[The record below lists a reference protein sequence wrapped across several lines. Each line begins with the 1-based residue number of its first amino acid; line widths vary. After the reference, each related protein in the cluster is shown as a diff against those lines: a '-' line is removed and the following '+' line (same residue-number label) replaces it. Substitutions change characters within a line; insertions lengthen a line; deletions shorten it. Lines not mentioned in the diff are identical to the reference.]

1 MALWRRLAGRVGLA
15 IGSAARQI
23 RHPALHLR
31 QVEKVLTLFAA
42 GFSGLD
48 LGIKPFRPKPGPSA
62 YTDTATIYLPE
73 TVAEF
78 PDPDL
83 NFGLYKLMVAYQC
96 ALIRYGTLEFDG
108 FFDGFDEPELA
119 LDLYTILEH
128 QRVEARLLRDYRG
141 LRGLVETLRAD
152 AARKRPGLKGLSPK
166 QQAVEALIR
175 AGLNLEADS
184 LSRAAAAVWERARR
198 VLAQASDPEALAVH
212 TQALTRFLYQEV
224 AALPGRH
231 ERVRP
236 VHYRGEIRPDRVADT
251 RRARQHP
258 PQPAA
263 VHLAPDLGQ
272 FEVKT
277 PFHRT
282 RPVDH
287 LVVRPERVLVRPD
300 RRERGALAPDASDHV
315 VITDLAIPEQI
326 SHVTLT
332 EADRQGAV
340 LYPEWHHQ
348 LQTYLPEWC
357 ALRDRPLPKGRSQYV
372 EEVLARY
379 HGLAVTLRR
388 QFEALRQD
396 PKKLRRQPEGEEVDV
411 DAVVEALA
419 DLRAGLSPRENWY
432 ATKRTRRRDI
442 AVAFLVDLS
451 GSTGGWL
458 PNGRRIIDVEKEA
471 LILLCEALQ
480 VLDDRYAIFGFTS
493 STRRQCD
500 FFTVKAFN
508 EPYDETVKT
517 RLAGLDTFSYT
528 RMGPAI
534 RHATRLLAALD
545 AKVRLL
551 LLITDGKPNDFDGYT
566 GAYAIEDTRQALLE
580 AAQAQVRTFCLTI
593 DSQARQYMPWMFGEG
608 RYTVVDNV
616 ATLPLRLPNLY
627 RVLTSA

>member
-23 RHPALHLR
+23 RHPSLPLR

-48 LGIKPFRPKPGPSA
+48 LAIKPFRPKPGPSA

-73 TVAEF
+73 AISEF
-78 PDPDL
+78 PDQEL
-83 NFGLYKLMVAYQC
+83 NFGLYKLMVSYQC
-96 ALIRYGTLEFDG
+96 AQLRYGTLEFDG
-108 FFDGFDEPELA
+108 FFDEFDEPELA
-119 LDLYTILEH
+119 VDLYTILEH

-141 LRGLVETLRAD
+141 LRPLIEACRAD
-152 AARKRPGLKGLSPK
+152 AARKRPALHNLSPK
-166 QQAVEALIR
+166 QQVVEGLIR
-175 AGLNLEADS
+175 SALNAEAGN
-184 LSRAAAAVWERARR
+184 LSRTALGSWERARR
-198 VLAQASDPEALAVH
+198 VLAQAADPEALAVH
-212 TQALTRFLYQEV
+212 TQGLTRFLYAEI
-224 AALPGRH
+224 AALPGRY

-236 VHYRGEIRPDRVADT
+236 VHYRGEIRPDRVADVK
-251 RRARQHP
+251 RSRQ
-258 PQPAA
+258 QTVEPATL
-263 VHLAPDLGQ
+263 HIAPDLAE
-272 FEVKT
+272 FEIKT
-277 PFHRT
+277 PAHRT

-300 RRERGALAPDASDHV
+300 RRERGALAPDASEHV
-315 VITDLAIPEQI
+315 IIADLTIPEQV
-326 SHVTLT
+326 SPVTLT

-340 LYPEWHHQ
+340 LYPEWNYQ

-357 ALRDRPLPKGRSQYV
+357 ALRDRPLPKGRPQYV
-372 EEVLARY
+372 DEVLARY
-379 HGLAVTLRR
+379 HGQAVTLRR

-396 PKKLRRQPEGEEVDV
+396 PKKLRRQPEGEEIDV

-471 LILLCEALQ
+471 LVLLCEALQ
-480 VLDDRYAIFGFTS
+480 ILDDRYAIFGFTS

-500 FFTVKAFN
+500 FFTVKAFD
-508 EPYDETVKT
+508 ETYDETVKA

-545 AKVRLL
+545 ARVRLL

-566 GAYAIEDTRQALLE
+566 GVYAVEDTRQALLE
-580 AAQAQVRTFCLTI
+580 AAQLQVRTFCLTI

-608 RYTVVDNV
+608 NYTVVDNV
-616 ATLPLRLPNLY
+616 ATLPVRLPNLY
-627 RVLTSA
+627 RALTTT

>member
-1 MALWRRLAGRVGLA
+1 MAVWRRLAGRVGLA

-23 RHPALHLR
+23 RHPTLPLR
-31 QVEKVLTLFAA
+31 QVDKVLTLFAA

-48 LGIKPFRPKPGPSA
+48 LAIKPFRPKPGPSA

-73 TVAEF
+73 AVAEF
-78 PDPDL
+78 PDQEL
-83 NFGLYKLMVAYQC
+83 NFGLYKLMVTYQC
-96 ALIRYGTLEFDG
+96 AQLRYGTLEFDG
-108 FFDGFDEPELA
+108 FFDQFEDPDLA
-119 LDLYTILEH
+119 VDLYTLLEH

-141 LRGLVETLRAD
+141 LRPLIEVCRAD
-152 AARKRPGLKGLSPK
+152 AARKRPGLGKLSPK
-166 QQAVEALIR
+166 QQVVEALVL
-175 AGLNLEADS
+175 AALNLEAGG
-184 LSRAAAAVWERARR
+184 LSRPAAAVWDRARR
-198 VLAQASDPEALAVH
+198 VLSQAADPDALAVH
-212 TQALTRFLYQEV
+212 TQGLTRLLYGEI
-224 AALPGRH
+224 AGLPGRY

-236 VHYRGEIRPDRVADT
+236 VHYRGEIRPDRVADI
-251 RRARQHP
+251 RRSRREAV
-258 PQPAA
+258 QPAT
-263 VHLAPDLGQ
+263 VHLAPDLTE

-315 VITDLAIPEQI
+315 VVADLAIPEQTGQ
-326 SHVTLT
+326 VTLT
-332 EADRQGAV
+332 EADRHGAI
-340 LYPEWHHQ
+340 LYPEWNYQ
-348 LQTYLPEWC
+348 LQAYLPEWC
-357 ALRDRPLPKGRSQYV
+357 ALRDRPLPKGRPQYV
-372 EEVLARY
+372 DEVLARY

-432 ATKRTRRRDI
+432 ATKRARRRDI

-458 PNGRRIIDVEKEA
+458 ANGRRVIDVEKEA

-500 FFTVKAFN
+500 FFTVKGFD
-508 EPYDETVKT
+508 ESYDETVKA

-534 RHATRLLAALD
+534 RHTTRLLAALD

-566 GAYAIEDTRQALLE
+566 GAYAVEDTRQALLE

-593 DSQARQYMPWMFGEG
+593 DTQARQYMPWMFGEG
-608 RYTVVDNV
+608 NYTVVDNV
-616 ATLPLRLPNLY
+616 ASLPVRLPNLY
-627 RVLTSA
+627 RALTAI

>member
-1 MALWRRLAGRVGLA
+1 MGLWRSLAGRVGLA

-48 LGIKPFRPKPGPSA
+48 LGIKAFRPKSGPSA
-62 YTDTATIYLPE
+62 YTDTAAIFLPE

-96 ALIRYGTLEFDG
+96 ALLRYGTLEFDG
-108 FFDGFDEPELA
+108 FFDRFEEPELA

-128 QRVEARLLRDYRG
+128 RRVEARLLWDYRG
-141 LRGLVETLRAD
+141 LRALVETLRAD
-152 AARKRPGLKGLSPK
+152 AARKRPGLKNLSPK
-166 QQAVEALIR
+166 QQVVEALVR
-175 AGLNLEADS
+175 ADLKLEADG

-198 VLAQASDPEALAVH
+198 VLVQASDPEALAVH
-212 TQALTRFLYQEV
+212 SQALTRFLYAEV
-224 AALPGRH
+224 AALPGRYD
-231 ERVRP
+231 RVRP
-236 VHYRGEIRPDRVADT
+236 VHYRGEIRPDRVADV
-251 RRARQHP
+251 RRARQQP

-263 VHLAPDLGQ
+263 VHLAPDLTQ

-315 VITDLAIPEQI
+315 VISDLAVPEQT

-340 LYPEWHHQ
+340 LYPEWHYQ
-348 LQTYLPEWC
+348 LQAYLPEWC
-357 ALRDRPLPKGRSQYV
+357 ALRDRPLPSGRSQYV

-500 FFTVKAFN
+500 FFTVKGFN
-508 EPYDETVKT
+508 DTYDETVKA

-608 RYTVVDNV
+608 HYTVVDNV

-627 RVLTSA
+627 RALTSS